1 MSTPYA
7 ISTNIGSSSFNN
19 YVNTPIF
26 GPLSTNQYPG
36 IIPYHSY
43 GVLTGIRPTPPQ
55 FFSKQEPINSNMGTN
70 QRSYYLRTAQ
80 SAKSFQMQ
88 REKAILTSQNS
99 YYVQNTGNRFQ
110 TSGHTNYI
118 PPIQSSMH
126 IDKLKSNAIG
136 KSSYKVGLP
145 NNAPIST
152 KNYYPSGTRHTIK
165 KMRSGGC
172 VAPRKKGAIE
182 NTSLKNGMVCAW
194 GSIVRQNY

>member
-7 ISTNIGSSSFNN
+7 ISTSIGSSSFNN

-26 GPLSTNQYPG
+26 GPLNTNQYPG

-43 GVLTGIRPTPPQ
+43 GVLKGIRPTPPQ

-88 REKAILTSQNS
+88 REKAILSSQNS
-99 YYVQNTGNRFQ
+99 YYVQNTGNRFP

-118 PPIQSSMH
+118 PPVQSSMH

-136 KSSYKVGLP
+136 KSAYKVGLP
-145 NNAPIST
+145 TSAPIST

>member
-1 MSTPYA
+1 
-7 ISTNIGSSSFNN
+7 
-19 YVNTPIF
+19 
-26 GPLSTNQYPG
+26 
-36 IIPYHSY
+36 
-43 GVLTGIRPTPPQ
+43 
-55 FFSKQEPINSNMGTN
+55 MGTN

-88 REKAILTSQNS
+88 REKAILASQNS
-99 YYVQNTGNRFQ
+99 YYVQSTGNRFQ

-145 NNAPIST
+145 NSAPIST

-182 NTSLKNGMVCAW
+182 NTSLRNGMVCAW